1 MDLSL
6 THLLSMGELALG
18 FVKSFDMPLGYVK
31 KACQVGSYL
40 SATSTMSQEA
50 LKSVRLA
57 IGPSDIAT
65 LALKALALARSW
77 ETPEAELVLSIFQK
91 SCDVGKW
98 LHHLNLVPL
107 WGRFEVVGILS
118 DSAIHS
124 LHLWEDLGPHPREGR
139 SLIITISK
147 IVKSSLLL
155 YIYVT
160 DDKRVKVIAEGIGIL
175 GDGYSLYKKGRDYR
189 TWQVSQAQ
197 ICQIIISLVSTCLA
211 LYAIE
216 KFYLKT
222 N

>member
-6 THLLSMGELALG
+6 TYLLSMGQSALG
-18 FVKSFDMPLGYVK
+18 FVKSFEMPLGCVK
-31 KACQVGSYL
+31 KACQAGSYF
-40 SATSTMSQEA
+40 SATSAMSQDV

-65 LALKALALARSW
+65 LALKTLALAASW
-77 ETPEAELVLSIFQK
+77 KTPEAELALSILQK

-107 WGRFEVVGILS
+107 WGRLEGVGIIC
-118 DSAIHS
+118 DQTIHS

-147 IVKSSLLL
+147 VFKSSLLL

-160 DDKRVKVIAEGIGIL
+160 DDKRFKVIAEGVGIL
-175 GDGYSLYKKGRDYR
+175 GDAYGLYKQCQDYR
-189 TWQVSQAQ
+189 NWQVSQARV
-197 ICQIIISLVSTCLA
+197 CQIIISLMATCLA
-211 LYAIE
+211 LYSIE

>member
-6 THLLSMGELALG
+6 THLLGMGQSALG
-18 FVKSFDMPLGYVK
+18 FVKSFDMPLGCVK
-31 KACQVGSYL
+31 KACQAGSFF
-40 SATSTMSQEA
+40 SATTELSQEV

-77 ETPEAELVLSIFQK
+77 KTPEAELVLSIFQK

-98 LHHLNLVPL
+98 LHHLHLVPSL
-107 WGRFEVVGILS
+107 GRFEVVGILS
-118 DSAIHS
+118 DLSIHS
-124 LHLWEDLGPHPREGR
+124 LHFWEDRGPHPKEGR

-147 IVKSSLLL
+147 IFKACLLL

-160 DDKRVKVIAEGIGIL
+160 DDKRVKVIAEGIGVL
-175 GDGYSLYKKGRDYR
+175 GDGYSLFQKGRDYR
-189 TWQVSQAQ
+189 TWQISQVQ
-197 ICQIIISLVSTCLA
+197 ICQIIISLSAACLT
-211 LYAIE
+211 LYVIE
-216 KFYLKT
+216 RFYLKT